1 MNKLRFR
8 DVKTLGQG
16 HTEVG
21 LGFKR
26 RSKRLSLLWASG
38 EPPLLVEEESS
49 FFLIIK
55 IIHVKNLEDKVTK
68 TKIRALSVHHP

>member
-38 EPPLLVEEESS
+38 EPPLLVEEESRGEGRE
-49 FFLIIK
+49 L
-55 IIHVKNLEDKVTK
+55 
-68 TKIRALSVHHP
+68 